1 MEDNWKDR
9 NIPQQQLSLNL
20 QQLSSKNNYPGH
32 WKDFL
37 ILMQNIKIDSLYDLG
52 CGIGSLYKVIIDNSI
67 NVKYIGIDFSE
78 SMIELAKQTWNYP
91 EFYIDNFRN
100 LKYNFSNS
108 IIYASGL
115 LDILPNGIQE
125 LKNILNYKSKYVLLS
140 RIEIGSFEKISSYNA
155 YGIEIT
161 KYIFN
166 KDEFLKTVDLC
177 GYKIIN
183 QSNNSYLL
191 IQRPYEEQYA

>member
-1 MEDNWKDR
+1 MENNWKDK

-20 QQLSSKNNYPGH
+20 QQLSSKNKYPPH

-37 ILMQNIKIDSLYDLG
+37 NLMKTIKVDSLYDLG
-52 CGIGSLYKVIIDNSI
+52 CGIGSLYKVILDNEVSV
-67 NVKYIGIDFSE
+67 NYIGIDFSE
-78 SMIELAKQTWNYP
+78 AAIQLASKTWNYS
-91 EFYIDNFRN
+91 EFYTDDFRN
-100 LKYNFSNS
+100 LKYDFSNS

-115 LDILPNGIQE
+115 LDILPNGIEE

-140 RIEIGSFEKISSYNA
+140 RIELGLIEQISRYNA
-155 YGIEIT
+155 YNIEIT

-166 KDEFLKTVDLC
+166 KNDFLNTLKQY
-177 GYKIIN
+177 GYRILN

-191 IQRPYEEQYA
+191 TQIPFEEQYA

>member
-1 MEDNWKDR
+1 MEDNWKDKD
-9 NIPQQQLSLNL
+9 IPRQQLSLNL
-20 QQLSSKNNYPGH
+20 HQLSSKNNYPGH

-37 ILMQNIKIDSLYDLG
+37 ILIQNIKVDSLYDLG
-52 CGIGSLYKVIIDNSI
+52 CGIGSLYKVILDNSI
-67 NVKYIGIDFSE
+67 NVNYIGIDFSE
-78 SMIELAKQTWNYP
+78 SMIELAKQTWNYS
-91 EFYIDNFRN
+91 EFYVDNFRN
-100 LKYNFSNS
+100 LKHNFSNS

-125 LKNILNYKSKYVLLS
+125 LKNILSYKSKYVLLS
-140 RIEIGSFEKISSYNA
+140 RIEIGFREKISSYNA

-166 KDEFLKTVDLC
+166 KDEFLNTVNQY

-191 IQRPYEEQYA
+191 TQIPF